1 METLKDPTKRAATG
15 RLLQIDLGIKEKVQN
30 STCTRLSEH
39 RGLPG
44 MRAVHH

>member
-1 METLKDPTKRAATG
+1 METLKDPTQRAETG
-15 RLLQIDLGIKEKVQN
+15 RLLQIDLGIKEKVKN

-39 RGLPG
+39 RGLPE